1 MNGKYQIEMAD
12 GRFAGQLGVAEISA
26 PVATAKNPQPCP
38 NWRIFPTTG

>member
-26 PVATAKNPQPCP
+26 Q
-38 NWRIFPTTG
+38 WRPRKIPKLA